1 MEEGSRSE
9 FAQEQHLST
18 CPTETFKVP
27 VHIEEKVRELWK
39 APGID
44 DWLTDHLSKSHKE
57 MYIQILQ
64 ARYSTVEKF
73 PINFDDLVKYL
84 GYTKKHHPTDH
95 LKSQFTEGEDWILLP
110 KNGGRAE
117 QSSETQV
124 LFPGPGEKSGRGR
137 PTDQYRLT
145 RTCAEMFALWAGT
158 EKGKQVREFFVTI
171 LDVIQDYHVLSL
183 QIANKLAVHQAR
195 HDALMKQYGHGKHVW
210 YRFWVGKQG
219 GKWELQKP
227 GKTNRL
233 AKRHAETV
241 AIYGMAYLADVIE
254 THYNQ
259 ELEAAV
265 KADPLVI
272 RYRISLVVKGEN
284 QTELVQI
291 RDDLTDEQ
299 FSKIGR
305 IHLKKFIEDGQDERH
320 HKEKM
325 LQLEIDKVQVEM
337 QNKRDLLRDLVSAG
351 FKGKEL
357 KEMLTL
363 MMPPTQSFPTAP
375 SAPLPTQPTMELD
388 PVNLATDGVDA
399 VESCTSS
406 EPSLSDLLT
415 RFVKERL
422 KNVPGGLLPWMSFME
437 AFPQPRHLAVDKTT
451 LQGMLKRH
459 GLDFKDTHV
468 YGKKFRGYFGWEIIP
483 VTPATDFYVGQ
494 NIAHKSH

>member
-1 MEEGSRSE
+1 MPVSFTSGGEGLVIPE
-9 FAQEQHLST
+9 HIQD
-18 CPTETFKVP
+18 KVS
-27 VHIEEKVRELWK
+27 ELWN
-39 APGID
+39 APTID
-44 DWLTDHLSKSHKE
+44 EWLADHLSQSHKQ
-57 MYIQILQ
+57 MYMQILQ
-64 ARYSTVEKF
+64 ARYSTAEKF
-73 PINFDDLVKYL
+73 PIDFDDLVRYL

-95 LKSQFTEGEDWILLP
+95 LKSQFIEGEDWILLP
-110 KNGGRAE
+110 KNGERVE
-117 QSSETQV
+117 QSSETSGI
-124 LFPGPGEKSGRGR
+124 FPGPGEKSGRGR

-145 RTCAEMFALWAGT
+145 RTCAEKFALWAGT
-158 EKGKQVREFFVTI
+158 EKGKQIREFFVTI
-171 LDVIQDYHVLSL
+171 LDVIQDYHVLTL

-305 IHLKKFIEDGQDERH
+305 IHLKKFIEDGQHERH
-320 HKEKM
+320 HKERM
-325 LQLEIDKVQVEM
+325 LQLEIDKVKAETQAKQTEAQAKQAET
-337 QNKRDLLRDLVSAG
+337 QNKRDILKDLVSAG
-351 FKGKEL
+351 FKGDEL
-357 KEMLTL
+357 KEMLSLMLPSSPHPVPDVAKSESTSEAQAPRLDEWQENVKSFVANHLERDPHEAILTTQLRAAFITL
-363 MMPPTQSFPTAP
+363 HAKTPVAKVFWGELKKYNVLYKDTTRNSQSFKGTI
-375 SAPLPTQPTMELD
+375 
-388 PVNLATDGVDA
+388 GW
-399 VESCTSS
+399 
-406 EPSLSDLLT
+406 
-415 RFVKERL
+415 KL
-422 KNVPGGLLPWMSFME
+422 KNIPPPSE
-437 AFPQPRHLAVDKTT
+437 SATT
-451 LQGMLKRH
+451 N
-459 GLDFKDTHV
+459 T
-468 YGKKFRGYFGWEIIP
+468 E
-483 VTPATDFYVGQ
+483 
-494 NIAHKSH
+494 